1 VRVRTSLLIA
11 LALFCITLAVYIGR
25 MAPSVVPGDP
35 GEYQLV
41 AARWGIAHP
50 PGYGFYALLGN
61 VFTHL
66 VPVGS
71 FAWRANLLSAVCA
84 SGIVVLAYGMG
95 LMLGPEGSPHSALL
109 RHAPAALGAGML
121 AMGLDLWQHAI
132 HANAHIVTAALAT
145 ASMFL
150 LIRWWRTRQ
159 DRWLFLFCFVAGLS
173 PVQHPLLVFAFPAYA
188 AFVLAVNPHLLREWR
203 TLAMMVACAGLGL
216 MAYLYYPVRTAVGP
230 PPAPGADDMDT
241 WSGFV
246 RVVTAQGLR
255 VNLGGFRL
263 IDITRRLWDVRVPLG
278 LQYAPATLLLAL
290 AGAVGLWR
298 RRWRA
303 GLLLTGFAGCVILV
317 TVNVLQDAMAYLLGP
332 VVVVGVWAGLGVL
345 EVGGFL
351 HRRLAR
357 GWALAWL
364 TILLVLPIQALVV
377 NWVRMDLST
386 FRDADEWLLGVERRF
401 ENRGEGAR
409 LLTEWER
416 MTTIF
421 YYASVEGRTWADRD
435 LQFVPVHAGS
445 RAPFL
450 EAAEAHLGEGPVYLT
465 SYRPEVAT
473 TYRLMPS
480 GSLWQVLPRWPRAAP
495 AEARAADIVAEDHL
509 EIVGWQLS
517 RSDVQPGDVLLLDL
531 YMRMSDP
538 EGVAAQRYY
547 LPWAQLGE
555 RTYHFTTDQRYNTP
569 WWDAGE
575 IVVERFELPI
585 DWHMPPGRYPLRV
598 GVRLVNEGRD
608 LALGSRETSAVLADV
623 TVGPAQWRP
632 PQEEIA
638 AAVGNLGDAILLRS
652 ARVKGQNVSS
662 ERFDEA
668 IRPSERLR
676 VVLEWEALR
685 PIDENYKVFVQLLD
699 RSLQVR
705 AQGDDKAPL
714 RGSAPTLLWF
724 PRFRRGMRIQDT
736 YELELPADLPP
747 GEYPLVAGMYGFT
760 TYRRIGAVAP
770 SGDIEGDWI
779 TLAHL
784 RVEE

>member
-1 VRVRTSLLIA
+1 MRVRTSLLVA
-11 LALFCITLAVYIGR
+11 LALFCVTLAVYISR

-41 AARWGIAHP
+41 ASRWGIAHP

-61 VFTHL
+61 VFTHM

-95 LMLGPEGSPHSALL
+95 LMLGPEGSPHSALF
-109 RHAPAALGAGML
+109 RHAPAALGAGTL

-203 TLAMMVACAGLGL
+203 TLARMVGCAGLGL

-230 PPAPGADDMDT
+230 PPLPGPDDMDT

-263 IDITRRLWDVRVPLG
+263 IDIIRRLWDVRVPLG
-278 LQYAPATLLLAL
+278 LQCAPPTLLLAL

-332 VVVVGVWAGLGVL
+332 VIVVGVWAGLGVL

-351 HRRLAR
+351 QRRLGR
-357 GWALAWL
+357 GWALTWL
-364 TILLVLPIQALVV
+364 AILLVLPIQALVV

-401 ENRGEGAR
+401 ENRGEEAR

-416 MTTIF
+416 MTTI
-421 YYASVEGRTWADRD
+421 YYCASVEGRTWADRD

-445 RAPFL
+445 QAPFL
-450 EAAEAHLGEGPVYLT
+450 EAAEAHLSEGPVYLT

-480 GSLWQVLPRWPRAAP
+480 GSLWQVLPQWPRVVP
-495 AEARAADIVAEDHL
+495 AEARAADIVAEGHL

-531 YMRMSDP
+531 YMRMSAP
-538 EGVAAQRYY
+538 EGVEAQRYY

-585 DWHMPPGRYPLRV
+585 DWHMPPGRYPLQI

-623 TVGPAQWRP
+623 TVGPAQWRL

-747 GEYPLVAGMYGFT
+747 GEYPLVVGMYGFT
-760 TYRRIGAVAP
+760 TYRRIGAVTP

-779 TLAHL
+779 TLTHL

>member
-1 VRVRTSLLIA
+1 
-11 LALFCITLAVYIGR
+11 
-25 MAPSVVPGDP
+25 
-35 GEYQLV
+35 
-41 AARWGIAHP
+41 
-50 PGYGFYALLGN
+50 
-61 VFTHL
+61 
-66 VPVGS
+66 
-71 FAWRANLLSAVCA
+71 
-84 SGIVVLAYGMG
+84 
-95 LMLGPEGSPHSALL
+95 
-109 RHAPAALGAGML
+109 
-121 AMGLDLWQHAI
+121 
-132 HANAHIVTAALAT
+132 
-145 ASMFL
+145 
-150 LIRWWRTRQ
+150 
-159 DRWLFLFCFVAGLS
+159 
-173 PVQHPLLVFAFPAYA
+173 
-188 AFVLAVNPHLLREWR
+188 
-203 TLAMMVACAGLGL
+203 
-216 MAYLYYPVRTAVGP
+216 
-230 PPAPGADDMDT
+230 MDT

-246 RVVTAQGLR
+246 RVVTAQGVR
-255 VNLGGFRL
+255 VKLGVFRL
-263 IDITRRLWDVRVPLG
+263 IEIMRRLWDVRVPLG
-278 LQYAPATLLLAL
+278 QQDAPPTLLLAL

-332 VVVVGVWAGLGVL
+332 MVVVGVWAGLGVL
-345 EVGGFL
+345 ELGGFL
-351 HRRLAR
+351 HRRLGR
-357 GWALAWL
+357 GWALSWL
-364 TILLVLPIQALVV
+364 AALLVLPIQALVV

-386 FRDADEWLLGVERRF
+386 FRDADEWLLAVERRF
-401 ENRGEGAR
+401 ENRGEEAR

-416 MTTIF
+416 MTTVF

-435 LQFVPVHAGS
+435 LQFVPVHAGAQ
-445 RAPFL
+445 APFL

-465 SYRPEVAT
+465 SYRSEVAA

-480 GSLWQVLPRWPRAAP
+480 GSLWQVLAQWPRAVP
-495 AEARAADIVAEDHL
+495 AEARAADIVAQDHL

-517 RSDVQPGDVLLLDL
+517 RSDVEPGDVLLLDL
-531 YMRMSDP
+531 YMRLPDP
-538 EGVAAQRYY
+538 EGLEAQRYY

-569 WWDAGE
+569 WWDAGD
-575 IVVERFELPI
+575 IVVERFELPV
-585 DWHMPPGRYPLRV
+585 DWHMPPGRYPLRI

-608 LALGSRETSAVLADV
+608 LALGNGGTSAALVEVA
-623 TVGPAQWRP
+623 VGPAQWRP
-632 PQEEIA
+632 SQGKVA

-652 ARVKGQNVSS
+652 ARVRGQNVSS

-699 RSLQVR
+699 RGLQVR

-736 YELELPADLPP
+736 YELDLPADLPA
-747 GEYPLVAGMYGFT
+747 GEYPLVVGMYGFT
-760 TYRRIGAVAP
+760 TYRRIGAVTP
-770 SGDIEGDWI
+770 SGDTEGDWI